1 MSISSANSQ
10 AAASLAS
17 NYINSTTTS
26 NSNQSTSMLSDLDLK
41 HISSTASPGESY
53 STNGTSVA
61 SNNHHKSSQHVIFS
75 TSPITNDVWMSAL
88 NQQMPLP
95 NLTDAILETDIF
107 YPLVS

>member
-10 AAASLAS
+10 AVSSLAS

-26 NSNQSTSMLSDLDLK
+26 NSNQCTSMPSDLDLK
-41 HISSTASPGESY
+41 HIISPASPGENY

-61 SNNHHKSSQHVIFS
+61 SNIHHKSSQHVLLS